1 MHRLVVIGGPTASGK
16 TALAIEWAL
25 KYNTEILSADS
36 RQCYRELGI
45 GVAKPS
51 LEELHKVPHHFINSH
66 SIHEEISAA
75 DYEEYGLH
83 CLTTLFQQYETVVC
97 VGGTGLYIK
106 ALCEGLDAMPSINKT
121 IQLETEEQYH
131 ALGLNWLQAQLQ
143 QEDVAFF
150 ESGDRNNP
158 ARLLRALIFKRSTG
172 KSILQYR
179 TGQQKT
185 RPFHIDYFLLEP
197 DRNTL
202 YERINKRVDV
212 MIQQGLVDEA
222 RNLYPYRTLK
232 NLQTVGYQE
241 LFAHFNGE
249 CSLEESID
257 KIKQHSRNYA
267 KRQLTWFKNQG
278 HFVKIIN

>member
-121 IQLETEEQYH
+121 IQQETEEQYN

-212 MIQQGLVDEA
+212 MIQQGLIDEA

-241 LFAHFNGE
+241 LLAHFNGE